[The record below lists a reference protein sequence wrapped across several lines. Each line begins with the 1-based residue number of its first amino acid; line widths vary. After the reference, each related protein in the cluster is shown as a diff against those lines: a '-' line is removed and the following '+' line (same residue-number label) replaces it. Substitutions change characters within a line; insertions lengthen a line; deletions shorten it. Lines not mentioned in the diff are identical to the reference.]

1 MRLKRTLPVVALV
14 LIIAVSFSIYALAAS
29 KSAWPE
35 NNQEKPSD
43 MTNFKAV
50 VNGMRNV
57 DVLVHVDISDGLTE
71 EEAKQITEATFIQ
84 VMGQNVMRQLDT
96 LTLSDTQ
103 IKAHYFWGY
112 NENDIG
118 HVFYMDANLTTL
130 QITVSHCF

>member
-1 MRLKRTLPVVALV
+1 MALV
-14 LIIAVSFSIYALAAS
+14 LIIVVSFSIYALAAS
-29 KSAWPE
+29 KGAWPE
-35 NNQEKPSD
+35 NNQEEPSG

-57 DVLVHVDISDGLTE
+57 DVLVHVDSSDGLTE
-71 EEAKQITEATFIQ
+71 EEATQIAEATFVQ
-84 VMGQNVMRQLDT
+84 VMGQTVMRQLDT
-96 LTLSDTQ
+96 LILSDTQ

-112 NENDIG
+112 NENDMG